1 MARCVPSARDR
12 LRRRAI
18 RHGRSGSSFR
28 FRQGEAFDA
37 VGRPLA
43 DKMKPLLGT
52 VVIEISARRSSL
64 GAPPSQVPNRRLH
77 DPARRDARRTFN
89 EALLKRSRS

>member
-1 MARCVPSARDR
+1 MKLSRRQFLHLIMGLLRFRSCRAS

-18 RHGRSGSSFR
+18 PARPIRLVVP

-43 DKMKPLLGT
+43 DK
-52 VVIEISARRSSL
+52 I
-64 GAPPSQVPNRRLH
+64 
-77 DPARRDARRTFN
+77 
-89 EALLKRSRS
+89 